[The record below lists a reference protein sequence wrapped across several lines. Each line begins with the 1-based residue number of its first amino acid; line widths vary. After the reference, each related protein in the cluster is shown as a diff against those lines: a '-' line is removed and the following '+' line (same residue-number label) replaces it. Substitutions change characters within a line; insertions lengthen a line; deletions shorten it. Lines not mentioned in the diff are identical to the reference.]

1 MDLPVLPPGSNAD
14 DVGGGGFEFDA
25 ADFSLFPLI
34 AGEVLTT
41 HERWVNLTQSVSQL
55 IGDFS
60 RLDFL
65 RDLLEFALGQ
75 SLREDLPTVLAFHP
89 SQDRLLDTG
98 VIPVAGRAE
107 ILADVFVPPNTAAP
121 ASTGVGGI
129 QNHKAAQGDPHD
141 GDLFH
146 FSAVRA
152 ISCNTA
158 RSAGVPAGSK
168 PKAFSRAMSACR
180 CVSMRARSPVFAATT

>member
-1 MDLPVLPPGSNAD
+1 MDLP
-14 DVGGGGFEFDA
+14 
-25 ADFSLFPLI
+25 
-34 AGEVLTT
+34 
-41 HERWVNLTQSVSQL
+41 QSIPQL

-60 RLDFL
+60 GLDFL

-75 SLREDLPTVLAFHP
+75 SLREDPPTLLAFHP

-121 ASTGVGGI
+121 ASTGVSWYPEPQSSAGS
-129 QNHKAAQGDPHD
+129 PPRD

-146 FSAVRA
+146 FSAARA

-158 RSAGVPAGSK
+158 RSASVPAGSK
-168 PKAFSRAMSACR
+168 PRVFSRAMSACR